1 METSGAAST
10 TDCRAVPCVYVHCS
24 KHTRRRAVHLLTCC
38 SDMEQVQNF
47 ADPGSLAGLSVATVL
62 LSLAGNGLMV
72 PRALLTRDA
81 VWLAGSGWATLMG
94 WAQLLSM
101 FAGRS
106 AAG

>member
-1 METSGAAST
+1 MATHKIQLAAPVL
-10 TDCRAVPCVYVHCS
+10 A
-24 KHTRRRAVHLLTCC
+24 
-38 SDMEQVQNF
+38 QVQNF
-47 ADPGSLAGLSVATVL
+47 SDPGSLAGLSVATVL

-81 VWLAGSGWATLMG
+81 VWLTGSAWATAMG

-106 AAG
+106 ASGCARHLGLQTDGPRA